1 MASQLQTLPADLEA
15 AFEELSAAEAEANG
29 LFKEGRFRLAR
40 QRYFEI
46 TELFHHLDKPELKAR
61 CRKLRIECRLNI
73 AACGIKLQED
83 APAGD
88 LGHGECVCM
97 ETPGQTGDAFP
108 RVVAS
113 RDAMHAGTVP
123 LSASEGPVLD
133 LLNFRCEAKE
143 ACQLVLQQMPEN
155 TKARNYNGDYRHAA
169 PVASWIAYGPKGR
182 HPTVK
187 EFQLLKK
194 FMDKIDG
201 MMLPSRLSDVLS
213 DMQTVL
219 RVLPRPANDAWVK
232 AKHQLEK
239 SLRKLRHRCKE
250 AKTATL
256 VVAPDDDIGDA
267 ELKAVPEEAQQV
279 GEADDSA
286 TECTSALSNQHLTLF
301 RKMNEWNFL
310 DDAQKLECLQQAEV
324 ATRRPRR
331 SLSQSELADI
341 VNMAAA
347 CLAAPRRKA
356 TPQDADAECPSE
368 ATLAMESWGP
378 KLDLQPRVRSL
389 LLRALHVWRIN
400 QFDCHAIEHV
410 LDVVH
415 GKISKFEEQAGEVRS
430 AAAGKAWLKIKQAV
444 ELMLRAG
451 APSSST
457 LQGEDF
463 AAEAQVQAAQ
473 HLKPHRVKPR
483 LERQSGI
490 QNINWSVGRRCWACQ
505 YFSNKKGMKC
515 KNTIRYFPIAKF
527 LEEGLG
533 DEAAV
538 DAALQEAKAY
548 REELV
553 RQGKLKPPKPK
564 VYPDSMV
571 RGVYFSHCQQKWKVQ
586 LYHPIRRKVMHGGY
600 FSSREKAEARARELA
615 SEFGVQPD
623 IKVLPG

>member
-1 MASQLQTLPADLEA
+1 
-15 AFEELSAAEAEANG
+15 
-29 LFKEGRFRLAR
+29 
-40 QRYFEI
+40 
-46 TELFHHLDKPELKAR
+46 
-61 CRKLRIECRLNI
+61 
-73 AACGIKLQED
+73 
-83 APAGD
+83 
-88 LGHGECVCM
+88 M

-155 TKARNYNGDYRHAA
+155 TKASKLSTQLKSLSCAKDLVKELESYIVDFDELYLEIRKLFKQSIAIIPDIVMDLISRYSQKADRFDQSALRRHAA